1 MSPIPKRHLGRN
13 GPLINRLGFGLMGL
27 SGIYDIPK
35 PDSVRLALLDSV
47 YEAGEHF
54 WDTADI
60 YGDSEELL
68 NKWFTANPDKRKDIF
83 LATKF
88 GNVMRPD
95 GTAYVRGDPAYVK
108 EACDR
113 SLQRLGVDQID
124 LYYCHRLDTNVPIEQ
139 TVRAMVDL
147 KQEGKIKYLGL
158 SECSA
163 DSLRRAYKV
172 HPITAVQV
180 EYSPF
185 FLDIEDSEIN
195 LLSTCRELGVG
206 VVAYSPLGRG
216 MLTGRYR
223 SIDDFGPTDFRR
235 FIPRFSS
242 ENLPKVLDLAERIAK
257 IGSNKGNYSAA
268 QLTLAWLLAQG
279 DDIFPIPGT
288 TSVARLQE
296 NLQSLDIVV
305 DNASNAAIR
314 QAAEEAELPG
324 ERYPAFMLATLFADT
339 PALDQEI

>member
-13 GPLINRLGFGLMGL
+13 GPLVNRLGFGLMGL

-124 LYYCHRLDTNVPIEQ
+124 LYYCHRLDTSVPIEQ

-195 LLSTCRELGVG
+195 LLSTCRELG
-206 VVAYSPLGRG
+206 
-216 MLTGRYR
+216 
-223 SIDDFGPTDFRR
+223 
-235 FIPRFSS
+235 
-242 ENLPKVLDLAERIAK
+242 
-257 IGSNKGNYSAA
+257 
-268 QLTLAWLLAQG
+268 LTLAWLLAQG

-324 ERYPAFMLATLFADT
+324 ERYPAFMLANLFADT
-339 PALDQEI
+339 PALDEEI